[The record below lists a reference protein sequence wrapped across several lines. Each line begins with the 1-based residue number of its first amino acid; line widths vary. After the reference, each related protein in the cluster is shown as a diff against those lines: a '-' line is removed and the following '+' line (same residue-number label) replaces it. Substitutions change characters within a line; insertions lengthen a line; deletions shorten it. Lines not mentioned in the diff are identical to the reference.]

1 MKESYNKDMIRHYN
15 MLDGDVL
22 NIIGIMTDELAYMFR
37 KFNPVER
44 MIMSRDSGLINP
56 YFSLSKNML
65 IDLENFATSEHD
77 ISDLDYLDE

>member
-56 YFSLSKNML
+56 YFSLAKNML